1 MRKASLIM
9 FGSGVICFLIGGAG
23 LDGPDF
29 TASVILIA
37 ASFAVAAVGY
47 RLRVT
52 SERKEV
58 YGRAQKE
65 RRRKE
70 IEATEKAIAQ
80 SKEATFQVWLRSC
93 KLDVSV

>member
-1 MRKASLIM
+1 MKKVSLII
-9 FGSGVICFLIGGAG
+9 FGSGVTGFLISGAG

-29 TASVILIA
+29 TASVILIV

-47 RLRVT
+47 RLRVA
-52 SERKEV
+52 SERKEA
-58 YGRAQKE
+58 YGRARKE

-70 IEATEKAIAQ
+70 IEATEKANAQ